1 LVIHAEHLDMGA
13 EGCLAFPSMTT
24 AHGPEHL
31 AIPDPLTDREQI
43 IRGIHRFADWLTA
56 HPDAPAPTR
65 IMAHHYHGTAAEVG
79 KWADDSSAHRS
90 MGQTAAWA
98 ELLVSAADPA
108 IELTWFLER
117 PAPAG
122 WVPEDRDV

>member
-1 LVIHAEHLDMGA
+1 MGA

-31 AIPDPLTDREQI
+31 AIPDPLTDRERI

-56 HPDAPAPTR
+56 HPDAPAPSR
-65 IMAHHYHGTAAEVG
+65 IMAHNYHGTAAEVG
-79 KWADDSSAHRS
+79 EWADQSSAHRAIY
-90 MGQTAAWA
+90 GRTAARA

-108 IELTWFLER
+108 IELTWFLDG

-122 WVPEDRDV
+122 WISEDRDV

>member
-1 LVIHAEHLDMGA
+1 MGA

-65 IMAHHYHGTAAEVG
+65 IHAQRHDGTAAEVST
-79 KWADDSSAHRS
+79 WAEESSARRAI
-90 MGQTAAWA
+90 GRTAVWA

-108 IELTWFLER
+108 IELVWFMDG

-122 WVPEDRDV
+122 WVSEDRDV